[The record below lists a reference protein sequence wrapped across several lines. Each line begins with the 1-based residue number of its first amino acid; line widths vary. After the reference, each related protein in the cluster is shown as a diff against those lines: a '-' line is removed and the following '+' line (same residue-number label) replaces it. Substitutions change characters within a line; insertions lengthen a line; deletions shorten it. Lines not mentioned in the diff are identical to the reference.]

1 MRTTAVVFPFDTF
14 GNSGTGAG
22 AELLGDVLREVLA
35 DTDAEKRATRP
46 AVLRDKLKVKD
57 FAFETMA
64 DVTAWRETGRQAAKK
79 VLAAGDFLLWLGGN
93 HLSVLPVYEE
103 LPPDTLVIQF
113 DAHLDIYNLHDCTP
127 ELSHGNFLLHAERP
141 LPRVVNVGSRDQF
154 LMPRYVGRTFA
165 EVFPAERIAA
175 DFAGVLQSLTEQAAT
190 ASNIWIDLDVDAVDP
205 LFLPA
210 VCQPMPFGMT
220 PQQLLAV
227 LQAVWGDKVLGVSIS
242 EFAPGHDV
250 RDAGLN
256 LLGWLLEWLLLKR
269 YGV

>member
-22 AELLGDVLREVLA
+22 AELLGDVLHEVLA
-35 DTDAEKRATRP
+35 DTDAEKKPTRP
-46 AVLRDKLKVKD
+46 AVLRDRLKMKE

-64 DVTAWRETGRQAAKK
+64 DVAAWRETGRAAAKK
-79 VLAAGDFLLWLGGN
+79 ALAAGDFLLWLGGN

-103 LPPDTLVIQF
+103 LPADTLVVQF

-127 ELSHGNFLLHAERP
+127 ELSHGNFLLHAETP
-141 LPRVVNVGSRDQF
+141 LPRIVNVGSRDQF
-154 LMPRYVGRTFA
+154 LKPKHVGRTFA
-165 EVFPAERIAA
+165 EVFPADRLAA
-175 DFAGVLQSLTEQAAT
+175 DFASVVEALRVEASAAPHV
-190 ASNIWIDLDVDAVDP
+190 WIDLDADAVDP

-210 VCQPMPFGMT
+210 VCQPMPFGLT

-227 LQAVWGDKVLGVSIS
+227 VQAVWSDKLLGVSVS
-242 EFAPGHDV
+242 EFAPGRDD

-256 LLGWLLEWLLLKR
+256 LLGWLLEWVLLKR
-269 YGV
+269 HGG